1 MLPTCDAASPRGG
14 WFFLTLCEI
23 TDAAPSAQYQLIHR
37 CGATG
42 FTHHPCIEHLIYGVR
57 TRSALRCRDVLALIH
72 AAAGRPRDPPAA
84 DAVDT
89 AHDAGV
95 PRAAQPHAL
104 QAAPAAPSVAA
115 DTAQPA
121 VVTSALGH
129 DTFPDAIRAP
139 FHLLRSHAVR
149 RGMSTNPRG
158 VRHSRLLINNFL
170 LHNGTV
176 HSKMYYCRN

>member
-1 MLPTCDAASPRGG
+1 MQPRSLNMQI
-14 WFFLTLCEI
+14 F
-23 TDAAPSAQYQLIHR
+23 HR

-42 FTHHPCIEHLIYGVR
+42 FARRPCIEHLIYGVH
-57 TRSALRCRDVLALIH
+57 TRSALRCRDVLELIH
-72 AAAGRPRDPPAA
+72 AAAGRPGDAPAA

-89 AHDAGV
+89 AHGAGV

-104 QAAPAAPSVAA
+104 PAAPTAPSAAA

-121 VVTSALGH
+121 AATSALGH
-129 DTFPDAIRAP
+129 GTFPDVIRAP

-149 RGMSTNPRG
+149 RRLSTNPRG
-158 VRHSRLLINNFL
+158 VRHSRLLTNNFL